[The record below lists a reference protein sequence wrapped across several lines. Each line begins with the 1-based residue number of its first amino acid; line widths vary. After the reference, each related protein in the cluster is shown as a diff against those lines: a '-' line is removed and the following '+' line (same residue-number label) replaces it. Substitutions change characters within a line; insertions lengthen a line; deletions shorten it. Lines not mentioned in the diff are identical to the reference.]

1 MRISEWS
8 SDVCSSDLRPDILR
22 SINQG
27 IIIGDAKWY
36 RIESEEVPKTPDAI
50 KQFSY
55 QSSILDKYSILGN
68 FLFLPM
74 MSSVSYVHIGSLE
87 MKSGQKKDS
96 RFSIV
101 QLIGLGWGDIV
112 NLYAKSGHFPPN
124 FYDWLV
130 EIGAGKAIAPGL
142 VDAQP

>member
-1 MRISEWS
+1 MKHYFPTRLS
-8 SDVCSSDLRPDILR
+8 SDI
-22 SINQG
+22 
-27 IIIGDAKWY
+27 
-36 RIESEEVPKTPDAI
+36 
-50 KQFSY
+50 

>member
-1 MRISEWS
+1 M
-8 SDVCSSDLRPDILR
+8 LRRPPR
-22 SINQG
+22 STRT
-27 IIIGDAKWY
+27 DTLFPY
-36 RIESEEVPKTPDAI
+36 TTLFRSDAI

-101 QLIGLGWGDIV
+101 QLLGLGWGDIV

-130 EIGAGKAIAPGL
+130 EIVAGKAIAPGL
-142 VDAQP
+142 VDAKPSHDNRKFLPGSVR

>member
-1 MRISEWS
+1 MIR
-8 SDVCSSDLRPDILR
+8 RPPR
-22 SINQG
+22 STRTDTLFPYTTLFPIF
-27 IIIGDAKWY
+27 IIGDAKWY

-124 FYDWLV
+124 FNDCLV
-130 EIGAGKAIAPGL
+130 KIGAGKVMAPGL
-142 VDAQP
+142 VAPNTS